1 MHGTVVYEIDGTN
14 YYVTT
19 TQSKTVEK
27 FSGEK
32 KLKFIKKVAYYSGP
46 PGGEVPSPEGTGRT
60 AVLTASKSSEEPKGE
75 EEQPEEEAEEEER
88 VSIPSV
94 ADFMDSEKES
104 GYHS

>member
-60 AVLTASKSSEEPKGE
+60 AVLTASKSIEEPKGKKEQHE
-75 EEQPEEEAEEEER
+75 EKAEAKEK
-88 VSIPSV
+88 VSISSV
-94 ADFMDSEKES
+94 ADLMDAEEES